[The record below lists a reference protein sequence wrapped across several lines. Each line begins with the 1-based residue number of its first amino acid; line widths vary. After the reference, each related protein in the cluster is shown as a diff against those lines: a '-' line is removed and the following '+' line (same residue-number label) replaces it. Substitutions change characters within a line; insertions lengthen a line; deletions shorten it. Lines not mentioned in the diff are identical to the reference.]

1 MSNVGKLQLNSLIA
15 TDISS
20 QDISIQQNR
29 DIITLALTLL
39 ALLKLTMKMWQPAMT
54 IASSNMA
61 AILCWRACHQIS
73 AALLLLLAKL
83 KLSRIQQSCCDHCN
97 MFYYTLRACAEWNNA
112 VETAPMQR
120 ILPWTWCAKKPNWLL
135 WILSEKTREYYLSFQ

>member
-1 MSNVGKLQLNSLIA
+1 MSNVGKLQLNSLIE

-20 QDISIQQNR
+20 QDMSIRQNR

-61 AILCWRACHQIS
+61 AILC
-73 AALLLLLAKL
+73 
-83 KLSRIQQSCCDHCN
+83 
-97 MFYYTLRACAEWNNA
+97 
-112 VETAPMQR
+112 
-120 ILPWTWCAKKPNWLL
+120 
-135 WILSEKTREYYLSFQ
+135 

>member
-1 MSNVGKLQLNSLIA
+1 MSYFPKVAKDKVKLPNIRHVKCRQAAVEQLIE

-20 QDISIQQNR
+20 QDMSIRQNR

-61 AILCWRACHQIS
+61 AILC
-73 AALLLLLAKL
+73 
-83 KLSRIQQSCCDHCN
+83 
-97 MFYYTLRACAEWNNA
+97 
-112 VETAPMQR
+112 
-120 ILPWTWCAKKPNWLL
+120 
-135 WILSEKTREYYLSFQ
+135 